1 MSPPSPLAIPK
12 TVVLLGVPFH
22 DVTMAETLAHIDA
35 MIADGRT
42 RYLATA
48 NLDFAA
54 QASEDVELQR
64 ILLEAHLVL
73 CDGTPL
79 IWASRWLKAPI
90 RERVAGSDLMPVLTA
105 HCAARGH
112 RMFLLGATDETL
124 EMASTK
130 MQAEHPTLKI
140 VGTYAP
146 PIAKLLDFD
155 NDEILGRIH
164 AARPD
169 VLIVCFGCP
178 KQEKWIYMNQPKLGV
193 PVSIGL
199 GATLDFVAGNF
210 KRAPVWMRRTG
221 LEWVFRLCQEPRR
234 LFNRYLFDLLFFV
247 TSLRRQRRQLRGD
260 AKSDAASTSLPA
272 PAPLSVSAQEA
283 PAVVIKWTGICDA
296 ARVHAQDL
304 ETPGPDMDAPLLLL
318 DLSEVTYLDSTAL
331 GLILR
336 IFRESKAAP
345 REFGLLDPSEPVTG
359 LLQAMKLDRLLPALG
374 SLAEV
379 RSRFDQDQHHS
390 GGPRATAVLQVE
402 GDITAGRVDAL
413 RGWIEQSWE
422 DKPAARHLVLDLRQV
437 NFMDSSGIGMLVS
450 VKRFI
455 ETRPESTFRIQG
467 ANPNIHNV
475 LTMSRM
481 ADFFRLDDPEE
492 SA

>member
-1 MSPPSPLAIPK
+1 MSAPAPLSIPK

-22 DVTMAETLAHIDA
+22 DVTMEETLQHIDEMVA
-35 MIADGRT
+35 EGRT

-54 QASEDVELQR
+54 QASKDVELQR

-105 HCAARGH
+105 HCAKQGY
-112 RMFLLGATDETL
+112 RMFLLGATDQTL
-124 EMASTK
+124 ELASAK
-130 MQAEHPTLKI
+130 MRADHPDLKI

-155 NDEILGRIH
+155 NEDILGRIH
-164 AARPD
+164 AAKPD

-193 PVSIGL
+193 PVSVGL

-221 LEWVFRLCQEPRR
+221 LEWVFRLGQEPRR

-247 TSLRRQRRQLRGD
+247 TSLRRQRRQL
-260 AKSDAASTSLPA
+260 SSEASGASS
-272 PAPLSVSAQEA
+272 PLSFSTPTPSVSAQDD
-283 PAVVIKWTGICDA
+283 PALVLKWSGVCDA
-296 ARVHAQDL
+296 ARVQSGDL
-304 ETPGPDMDAPLLLL
+304 PTPATGIDSPLLLL
-318 DLSEVTYLDSTAL
+318 DLAEVSYIDSTAL

-336 IFRESKAAP
+336 IFRETKSNGS
-345 REFGLLDPSEPVTG
+345 EFCLLAPSERVHG
-359 LLQAMKLDRLLPALG
+359 LLQAMKLDRLIPAVA
-374 SLAEV
+374 SLDEV
-379 RSRFDQDQHHS
+379 RSRFDHDLHHS
-390 GGPRATAVLQVE
+390 GGQHATTVLEVE
-402 GDITAGRVDAL
+402 GDITAGRIEEL
-413 RGWIEQSWE
+413 RTWIEKSWAA
-422 DKPAARHLVLDLRQV
+422 KPDARRLVLDLRKV

-450 VKRFI
+450 VKRSI
-455 ETRPESTFRIQG
+455 ETRIASSFQIQRVN
-467 ANPNIHNV
+467 ANIRNV
-475 LTMSRM
+475 LEVSRM
-481 ADFFRLDDPEE
+481 VDFFQLDNPEE
-492 SA
+492 SP